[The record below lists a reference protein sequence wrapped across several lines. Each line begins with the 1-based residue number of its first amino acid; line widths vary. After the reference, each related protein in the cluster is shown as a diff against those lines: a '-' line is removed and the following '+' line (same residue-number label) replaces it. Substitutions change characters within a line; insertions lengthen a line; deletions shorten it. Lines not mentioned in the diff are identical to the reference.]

1 MKKSTYSRRYFLK
14 QNVMAGTGVLLG
26 SGMPAAYAKATDKQ
40 TSQGSLSLSLFDVD
54 ATPPIGTHLA
64 YEVMTRSWDMG
75 LRAKGIVLHG
85 AGEPIVLCAIDWI
98 GIANESYDAFRQVMA
113 VAAGTKPER
122 VSIHAVHQHD
132 AFRSDAG
139 GERILK
145 QHGVEPMAWEG
156 SFAREFL
163 PTFGEAI
170 KKAVQTAVP
179 VTHIGLGEAPVYQ
192 VASNRR
198 ILGEDGRVRQNR
210 MSSCKDPSLRA
221 EPEGLIDPMVSLVSF
236 WNEDKPLAVL
246 SYYAVHPMSYY
257 RTGIA
262 NPDFPG
268 IARFMRQLAVPEALH
283 VHFTGAAGNVAAGK
297 YNDGSPANRL
307 ILAEKLA
314 DGMKRAWE
322 NTQKE
327 KITAG
332 QVSWKFEPFAFTPA
346 PFLADLKKQL
356 AADPSLYKTNRGAAR
371 KMAWYERCLAGK
383 KVDLCCLGI
392 GKARI
397 LLLPGELFVEY
408 QLAARQ
414 KRPDLFVAVA
424 AYGDYSMGYIGTEKA
439 YEEGGY
445 EASEVASNVHPTTE
459 RELKTAIFRLLDV

>member
-1 MKKSTYSRRYFLK
+1 
-14 QNVMAGTGVLLG
+14 MAGAGVLLS
-26 SGMPAAYAKATDKQ
+26 SGLSAAAYAGTRGKEEEKQ
-40 TSQGSLSLSLFDVD
+40 GTLSLSVFDVD

-64 YEVMTRSWDMG
+64 YDVMTGSSEQG

-98 GIANESYDAFRQVMA
+98 GIANESHDAFRQVMA
-113 VAAGTKPER
+113 AAAGTKPEK
-122 VSIHAVHQHD
+122 VSVHTVHQHD
-132 AFRSDAG
+132 AFRCDFG

-145 QHGVEPMAWEG
+145 QHGVEPMAWDG
-156 SFAREFL
+156 RFAREFL
-163 PTFGEAI
+163 PVFGEAI
-170 KKAVQTAVP
+170 KKAVQTSVP

-236 WNEDKPLAVL
+236 WEEDRPLAVL

-268 IARFMRQLAVPEALH
+268 IARFMRQLAVPDALH
-283 VHFTGAAGNVAAGK
+283 VYFTGAAGNVAAGK
-297 YNDGSPANRL
+297 YNDGSHTNRL
-307 ILAEKLA
+307 VLAKRLA

-332 QVSWKFEPFAFTPA
+332 QISWKYEPFAFTPA
-346 PFLADLKKQL
+346 PHLPVLKKQL
-356 AADPSLYKTNRGAAR
+356 DEDPSLYKTNRGYAR
-371 KMAWYERCLAGK
+371 QMAWYERCLAGK
-383 KVDLCCLGI
+383 KVDLCCLRI

-397 LLLPGELFVEY
+397 LLLPGELSVEY
-408 QLAARQ
+408 QLTAKQR
-414 KRPDLFVAVA
+414 RPDLFVAMA
-424 AYGDYSMGYIGTEKA
+424 AYGDYSMGYICTEKA

-445 EASEVASNVHPTTE
+445 EASEAASNVHSATE
-459 RELKTAIFRLLDV
+459 HALKAAIFKLLNA